1 MGKKFQVEKYSQT
14 RVANSVTRWLHY
26 LIKIWLF
33 TKMKKYKILGQNWYR
48 IMPNIKNINSQ

>member
-48 IMPNIKNINSQ
+48 IMPNIKI